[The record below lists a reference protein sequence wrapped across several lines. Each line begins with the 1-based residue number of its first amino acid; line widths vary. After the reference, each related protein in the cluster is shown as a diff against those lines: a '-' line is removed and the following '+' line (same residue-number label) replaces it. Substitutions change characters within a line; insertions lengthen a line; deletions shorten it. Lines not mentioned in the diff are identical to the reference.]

1 MNDERRRPLRVRR
14 KYAARRNG
22 WMLWAAGGALLLI
35 LAARLVARLG

>member
-22 WMLWAAGGALLLI
+22 WMLWAAGGALALI
-35 LAARLVARLG
+35 VVARLVIGLD